1 MMKTNIEN
9 KENGKKNKG
18 LTLEEFRVL
27 WDERRDFNSKTW
39 KYNIISL
46 GHGNFIRAD
55 QYILISEDEVAL
67 YYFGFKIA
75 ELELRKIKYI
85 Y

>member
-1 MMKTNIEN
+1 MR
-9 KENGKKNKG
+9 
-18 LTLEEFRVL
+18 EEIL
-27 WDERRDFNSKTW
+27 IQKLG
-39 KYNIISL
+39 NIISL